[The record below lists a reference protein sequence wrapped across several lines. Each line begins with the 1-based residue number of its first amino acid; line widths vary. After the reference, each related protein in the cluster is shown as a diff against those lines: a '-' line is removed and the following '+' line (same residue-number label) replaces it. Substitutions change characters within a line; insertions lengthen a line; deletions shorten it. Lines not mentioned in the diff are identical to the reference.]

1 MNLSFSLLTL
11 PSAPLALSVTLSPSA
26 LPLPHVFAS
35 TLPPF
40 SPNLVDDIQVMLG
53 FDFMRNAFLAGTAVA
68 LLAGLVGYFVVL
80 RRLAFAADALSHP
93 AFTGALGAV
102 LVSLSPLSGVFGLTI
117 AAALVIGALG
127 ERAHGRDEAV
137 GTVLAWILGLGALF
151 LSIYTTT
158 ASAASSAL
166 GVKVL
171 FGSILGIQPDQAI
184 LAAILS
190 AGVIIAL
197 LLMARSLLFASIDPA
212 VAMARGVPVRLLGV
226 AFLALLAVA
235 VSEATQIVGALL
247 IFALLVTPAA
257 TAQRLTTRPFAGMA
271 LAAGLALAIT
281 WVGLTIGFYT
291 PLPIS
296 FLISALAFL
305 LYVGID
311 VGQRTR
317 KALDRARAQAT
328 PMIMEPSDIS
338 M

>member
-1 MNLSFSLLTL
+1 MSPVSPLLPPVL
-11 PSAPLALSVTLSPSA
+11 PVL
-26 LPLPHVFAS
+26 AS

-40 SPNLVDDIQVMLG
+40 SPNLVDDVQVMLG
-53 FDFMRNAFLAGTAVA
+53 YDFMRNAFLTGTMVA
-68 LLAGLVGYFVVL
+68 LMAGLVGYFVVL

-102 LVSLSPLSGVFGLTI
+102 LVSLNPLAGVFGLTV

-127 ERAHGRDEAV
+127 ERARARDEAV

-151 LSIYTTT
+151 LSIYTTN

-171 FGSILGIQPDQAI
+171 FGSILGIQPDQALLATI
-184 LAAILS
+184 LAA
-190 AGVIIAL
+190 GVIVVVLVIV
-197 LLMARSLLFASIDPA
+197 RPLLFASLDPV
-212 VAMARGVPVRLLGV
+212 VAAARGVPVRLLGG
-226 AFLALLAVA
+226 AFLLLLAVA
-235 VSEATQIVGALL
+235 VGEATQIVGALL

-257 TAQRLTTRPFAGMA
+257 TAQRLTTRPYAGMA

-281 WVGLTIGFYT
+281 WIGLTIGFYT

-305 LYVGID
+305 LYVGTL
-311 VGQRTR
+311 VGLRMRT
-317 KALDRARAQAT
+317 ALDRARGRATQASL
-328 PMIMEPSDIS
+328 EPTGIS
-338 M
+338 A